1 MVSWTCEEHV
11 VSEAKNEREAVA
23 EIFAKQDET
32 VQQVI
37 REVLR
42 IERSRMH
49 LRRQD
54 KGMIDLLVNAVRGI
68 VS

>member
-1 MVSWTCEEHV
+1 MGET
-11 VSEAKNEREAVA
+11 KTEREAVA
-23 EIFAKQDET
+23 EIFAKQDEV

-42 IERSRMH
+42 IERSRLH

-54 KGMIDLLVNAVRGI
+54 KGMTDLLVIAVRGI

>member
-1 MVSWTCEEHV
+1 MG
-11 VSEAKNEREAVA
+11 EAKTEREAVA
-23 EIFAKQDET
+23 EIYVKQDET

-37 REVLR
+37 REVLS
-42 IERSRMH
+42 IERSRLH

-54 KGMIDLLVNAVRGI
+54 RGMIDLLANAVRGI

>member
-1 MVSWTCEEHV
+1 MASWTCEEYV
-11 VSEAKNEREAVA
+11 VGEAKNEREAVA
-23 EIFAKQDET
+23 EIYAKQDET

-42 IERSRMH
+42 IERSRLH

-54 KGMIDLLVNAVRGI
+54 GGVIDLLVNAVRGV

>member
-1 MVSWTCEEHV
+1 MN
-11 VSEAKNEREAVA
+11 EAKTEREAVA
-23 EIFAKQDET
+23 EIYAKQDET

-37 REVLR
+37 REVLS
-42 IERSRMH
+42 IERSRLH

-54 KGMIDLLVNAVRGI
+54 KGTIDLLVNAVRGI

>member
-1 MVSWTCEEHV
+1 MVSWTCEERV
-11 VSEAKNEREAVA
+11 VGEAKTEREAVA
-23 EIFAKQDET
+23 EIYANQDET
-32 VQQVI
+32 VQRVI
-37 REVLR
+37 REVLS
-42 IERSRMH
+42 IERSRLH